1 MMELQPQQIDVEIE
15 TEDPEREQ
23 ERMEERLQTFG
34 HSLAKQRDEWIRD
47 RYSYGV
53 DKRWIEDEDQ
63 YNGKDNI
70 NKAASQMMT
79 SVEQGYPV
87 TTQGAKP
94 HRSTVFIG
102 MTRQKTNAAEARVA
116 DILLP
121 TDDRNWGITPTPNPY
136 LMNML
141 KDDRAATD
149 QGPVGQQMGQQPGM
163 EMGQQANMPAM
174 PPPQAPGMPQ
184 PAAAPAGIPAPPQ
197 PGPMAGMPMPP
208 QGGLAAMA
216 MPPAGPQPVT
226 DQAGQQLRMKDV
238 ARAVMDMANKK
249 AEAMEREIEDQLT
262 ECDYN
267 SELRKMIHDAAV
279 LGTGVIRGPIV
290 TNRTRKAWQPYT
302 DAQGQQVHQI
312 EIVEELAPASFRVDP
327 RNVWPDPACGE
338 NVHRGKGIYEREQV
352 TAKQIRELAK
362 QPGFMKAQ
370 LRKVLE
376 EGPKRSA
383 TMQELKDEDQRDVAR
398 DLYEMWTY
406 WGEVEHDDLDAAGV
420 DAGEKDE
427 LKSIS
432 ACVIMINSTV
442 VKAFLNPLEGGDLPY
457 DFYVWEKVSSSC
469 WGYGIPYLMRSQ
481 QKVLNAA
488 WRQMMDNAGVSSG
501 PQIVMKPSVI
511 QPADKQWQITSRK
524 VWYAT
529 DDVDD
534 VSKAFATF
542 EFSSHQ
548 AELAGIIKMA
558 TELVDQE
565 TGVPTI
571 LQGEKGAAPDTV
583 GGMQML
589 MNSANVVLRRLVKQ
603 FDDMVTRPHIRRYYD
618 YNMLYNEDEEIK
630 GDFSINARGSS
641 ALLIRD
647 IQNQAFLNLLAA
659 GANPIYGMYL
669 DTEKLFRK
677 ALQAQHVDPTDVFK
691 SEEEIEQIKEQQKA
705 MANQPPPPDP
715 RIEAA
720 NLRAQ
725 TDLQRAQMQ
734 NQGDMAEIEARMQ
747 KMQQE
752 AQLKMA
758 ELEIQREVEMLKM
771 SNAQNLSLEKI
782 KAQLA
787 DTAIK
792 ERGRKELFAAEQD
805 LKIRMGSGI

>member
-1 MMELQPQQIDVEIE
+1 MELQPQQIDVEIE
-15 TEDPEREQ
+15 EVEEIDPEVEREKK
-23 ERMEERLQTFG
+23 EERLQAFG
-34 HSLAKQRDEWIRD
+34 RTLSKQRDEWVRD

-63 YNGKDNI
+63 YNNKDNI
-70 NKAASQMMT
+70 AKAASQMMT

-87 TTQGAKP
+87 TTQMAKP

-136 LMNML
+136 LMNMM
-141 KDDRAATD
+141 KDERPATD
-149 QGPVGQQMGQQPGM
+149 AGPMGQQMGQQQGLPMQQPGM
-163 EMGQQANMPAM
+163 A
-174 PPPQAPGMPQ
+174 PPPQGGMAPPQ
-184 PAAAPAGIPAPPQ
+184 PTMAPPGIPAPPT
-197 PGPMAGMPMPP
+197 PGMAPEAAT
-208 QGGLAAMA
+208 GLAAMA
-216 MPPAGPQPVT
+216 MGPQGPQQIT
-226 DQAGQQLRMKDV
+226 DQGGQPMRMKDI
-238 ARAVMDMANKK
+238 AREVMNLAKKK
-249 AEAMEREIEDQLT
+249 AEAMQREIEDQLT

-267 SELRKMIHDAAV
+267 SELRKMLHDAAV
-279 LGTGVIRGPIV
+279 FGTGVIRGPIV

-327 RNVWPDPACGE
+327 HNVWPDPACGE
-338 NVHRGKGIYEREQV
+338 NIHHGKGVYEREQI

-362 QPGFMKAQ
+362 QPGFMKSQ

-376 EGPKRSA
+376 EGPKRSH
-383 TMQELKDEDQRDVAR
+383 TMEELRDDDQRDVAR

-420 DAGEKDE
+420 HAGDKDD

-432 ACVIMINSTV
+432 ACVIIINSTV

-457 DFYVWEKVSSSC
+457 DFYVWEKVANSV

-501 PQIVMKPSVI
+501 PQIVMKPNVI
-511 QPADKQWQITSRK
+511 QPADKQWQLSSRK
-524 VWYAT
+524 IWYAT

-542 EFSSHQ
+542 EFNSHQ
-548 AELAGIIKMA
+548 AELSGIIKMA

-618 YNMLYNEDEEIK
+618 YNMLYNEDEEVK

-659 GANPIYGMYL
+659 GANPVYGMYL

-677 ALQAQHVDPTDVFK
+677 ALQAQHVDPAEVFK
-691 SEEEIEQIKEQQKA
+691 SEEEIEQMKEQQKA

-720 NLRAQ
+720 NIRAQ
-725 TDLQRAQMQ
+725 TDLERAKMQ
-734 NQGDMAEIEARMQ
+734 NAGDMAEIQARQ
-747 KMQQE
+747 AKMQQE
-752 AQLKMA
+752 AQIRMA
-758 ELEIQREVEMLKM
+758 ELEMQREVEMLKM
-771 SNAQNLSLEKI
+771 ANAQNLSLEKI

>member
-1 MMELQPQQIDVEIE
+1 MELQQVEVEIDYL
-15 TEDPEREQ
+15 DPEA
-23 ERMEERLQTFG
+23 ERLKREEKLQSFG
-34 HSLAKQRDEWIRD
+34 RSLGKQRDEWIRA
-47 RYSYGV
+47 RYGYGV

-121 TDDRNWGITPTPNPY
+121 TDDRNWGIQPTPNPY
-136 LMNML
+136 LMSML
-141 KDDRAATD
+141 KDER
-149 QGPVGQQMGQQPGM
+149 
-163 EMGQQANMPAM
+163 PAM
-174 PPPQAPGMPQ
+174 TQTMQGL
-184 PAAAPAGIPAPPQ
+184 
-197 PGPMAGMPMPP
+197 PP

-216 MPPAGPQPVT
+216 MPPEAPQPIM
-226 DQAGQQLRMKDV
+226 AEGQQPMRMKDI
-238 ARAVMDMANKK
+238 AREVMDVAKKK
-249 AEAMEREIEDQLT
+249 AEAMQREIEDQLI

-267 SELRKMIHDAAV
+267 SEVRKMIHDAAV

-290 TNRTRKAWQPYT
+290 TNRVRKAWQPYT
-302 DAQGQQVHQI
+302 DAQGQQIHQI

-327 RNVWPDPACGE
+327 RNVWPDPGCGE
-338 NVHRGKGIYEREQV
+338 SIHNGKGIYEREQV
-352 TAKQIRELAK
+352 TAKQIRDLAK

-376 EGPKRSA
+376 EGPKRSFA
-383 TMQELKDEDQRDVAR
+383 MKELRDDDQRDIAR
-398 DLYEMWTY
+398 DVYEMWTY
-406 WGEVEHDDLDAAGV
+406 WGEVEHEDLESAGV
-420 DAGEKDE
+420 SPGKKDE
-427 LKSIS
+427 LRTIS
-432 ACVIMINSTV
+432 ACVVMINNTV
-442 VKAFLNPLEGGDLPY
+442 VKAFLNPLEGGDMPY
-457 DFYVWEKVSSSC
+457 DFYVWEKVATNV

-501 PQIVMKPSVI
+501 PQIVMKPGAI
-511 QPADKQWQITSRK
+511 QPADKTWQLTSRK
-524 VWYAT
+524 IWYAT

-542 EFSSHQ
+542 EFNSHQ
-548 AELAGIIKMA
+548 AELANIIKMA

-677 ALQAQHVDPTDVFK
+677 ALQAQHIDPVEVFK
-691 SEEEIEQIKEQQKA
+691 SDEEIEQIKEQMKA
-705 MANQPPPPDP
+705 ATQQEAPPDP

-720 NLRAQ
+720 NIRAQ
-725 TDLQRAQMQ
+725 TDLQKAQLQ
-734 NQGDMAEIEARMQ
+734 NQGDMAEIEMRMQ

-752 AQLKMA
+752 AQLRMA
-758 ELEIQREVEMLKM
+758 ELEMEREVEMLRM
-771 SNAQNLSLEKI
+771 ANAQNLSLEKI

-805 LKIRMGSGI
+805 LKMRMGSGI